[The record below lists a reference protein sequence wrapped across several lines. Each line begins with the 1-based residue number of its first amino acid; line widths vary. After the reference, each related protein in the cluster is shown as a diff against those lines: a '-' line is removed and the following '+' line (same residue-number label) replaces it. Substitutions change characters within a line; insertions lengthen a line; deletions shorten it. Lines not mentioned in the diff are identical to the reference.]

1 MRVQEI
7 RVKNNATGH
16 NGPHLPG
23 VDAPETVPTFDTF
36 WAIWPKR
43 EAKKDALRA
52 WAKLRPDQ
60 QTAAIKALPAHVQR
74 WRSEGRAR
82 NHIPHPATW
91 LNGERWEDELGE
103 IFPQQSRAQPQRT
116 ATADRWW
123 ESHTGMAR
131 KAQEVGVAPAWPGES
146 DGAFCARIRQAMDD
160 IARFG
165 ADGRMH

>member
-1 MRVQEI
+1 M
-7 RVKNNATGH
+7 KNNTTGR
-16 NGPHLPG
+16 NGPLLPG
-23 VDAPETVPTFDTF
+23 LDASESVPTFDAF

-43 EAKKDALRA
+43 EAKKDAVRA

-60 QTAAIKALPAHVQR
+60 QAAAIKALPAHVQR

-103 IFPQQSRAQPQRT
+103 IFPQQPRAQPPR
-116 ATADRWW
+116 AAVVDRWW
-123 ESHTGMAR
+123 ESHAGMAR
-131 KAQEVGVAPAWPGES
+131 KGQEVGVGLARPGES
-146 DGAFCARIRQAMDD
+146 DSQYCARIRQAMDD